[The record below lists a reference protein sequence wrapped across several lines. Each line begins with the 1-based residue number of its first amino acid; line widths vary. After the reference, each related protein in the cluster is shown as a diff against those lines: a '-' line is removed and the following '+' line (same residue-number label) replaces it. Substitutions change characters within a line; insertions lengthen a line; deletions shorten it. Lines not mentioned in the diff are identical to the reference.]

1 MAGQIDKCK
10 YFWTFVA
17 NISPIQWWTMRW
29 GIYNLELLVNSRTA
43 GIQFWGTCPFESK
56 PRISFPTD
64 DVLPVSISC
73 LWRNNFCLA
82 WPRPLSKQLCVSTP
96 NNVDFP
102 ASTLPTTAILTSQ
115 KSASASNRLRSKKS
129 LVSFPS
135 SISFVR
141 KRVSEQSNFE
151 ATFSKEATTLSQS
164 SAGNPKMEIRE
175 NSRGDLKTD
184 HHHLRPQNQLQLES
198 LFPLYRTIPFSYD

>member
-1 MAGQIDKCK
+1 MIYEPVNPKTVVFR
-10 YFWTFVA
+10 YFSWPAKSTKVSTF
-17 NISPIQWWTMRW
+17 
-29 GIYNLELLVNSRTA
+29 ELLLQISVQSNDEPWDGVFTTWNH
-43 GIQFWGTCPFESK
+43 GYPWILLCLGFTCPFESK

-115 KSASASNRLRSKKS
+115 KSASASNRLRIKKS
-129 LVSFPS
+129 LVSLPPS
-135 SISFVR
+135 SSFVR
-141 KRVSEQSNFE
+141 RRVNEQSNFE
-151 ATFSKEATTLSQS
+151 ATFSNEATTLSHS
-164 SAGNPKMEIRE
+164 SADKP
-175 NSRGDLKTD
+175 
-184 HHHLRPQNQLQLES
+184 
-198 LFPLYRTIPFSYD
+198 

>member
-1 MAGQIDKCK
+1 MVTLE
-10 YFWTFVA
+10 YR
-17 NISPIQWWTMRW
+17 NL
-29 GIYNLELLVNSRTA
+29 GI
-43 GIQFWGTCPFESK
+43 TCPFESK

-115 KSASASNRLRSKKS
+115 KSASASNRLRIKKS
-129 LVSFPS
+129 LVSFPPS
-135 SISFVR
+135 SSFVR
-141 KRVSEQSNFE
+141 RRVNEQSNFE
-151 ATFSKEATTLSQS
+151 ATFSNEATTLSQS
-164 SAGNPKMEIRE
+164 SADKPKISNIYPIKIRFFVI
-175 NSRGDLKTD
+175 NS
-184 HHHLRPQNQLQLES
+184 LRL
-198 LFPLYRTIPFSYD
+198 TITIFAFWSSPNLNHGFASAI